1 MAISLEKGKK
11 NRGKALDMAGSGRKR
26 NAKATTYLFDETH
39 NLNLG
44 VAVLENA
51 QTFLLVQQIKHLATV
66 NLKEADV
73 DGQFLRPWRVLEEG
87 ANG

>member
-1 MAISLEKGKK
+1 MTRSCSTTA
-11 NRGKALDMAGSGRKR
+11 A
-26 NAKATTYLFDETH
+26 TYLFDETH

-51 QTFLLVQQIKHLATV
+51 KTLLLVQEIKHLATV

-73 DGQFLRPWRVLEEG
+73 DGQLLRPWRSMGKG
-87 ANG
+87 ARD